1 MDKAGGLARREMGF
15 VSKRGKPLFFL
26 RLRRRRLRGVG
37 TLDGKFFDY
46 RTGVL
51 VGLGEFEEVVEEIVV
66 GGGDLLGLVDHRLA
80 LLDET
85 RGVVAGGGE
94 RLDLAAEVA
103 GLPGERVGILA
114 KGHDLREQK
123 KDDRHGEDESS
134 GTSEKNFQGRAG
146 WLIRNL
152 HDLFVQKSGL
162 VREIR
167 GSLFLESG
175 EILQL
180 HFRRA
185 WAAAGRLWGDRILF
199 RFHNSQREDL
209 VAGTGV
215 GFGAGGLA

>member
-1 MDKAGGLARREMGF
+1 MGF
-15 VSKRGKPLFFL
+15 VSKRGRTLFFL
-26 RLRRRRLRGVG
+26 RLRRRRLGGVG
-37 TLDGKFFDY
+37 TLDGEFFDH

-51 VGLGEFEEVVEEIVV
+51 VGLGEFEEVAEEIVV

-80 LLDET
+80 LLDEAC
-85 RGVVAGGGE
+85 GIVAGGGE
-94 RLDLAAEVA
+94 RLDLTVEVP

-123 KDDRHGEDESS
+123 EDERHGEDEWR
-134 GTSEKNFQGRAG
+134 GTGEKNFPARVG
-146 WLIRNL
+146 WLVRNL
-152 HDLFVQKSGL
+152 HGLFVQKSGL

-185 WAAAGRLWGDRILF
+185 WAAAGRLWGDRILV
-199 RFHNSQREDL
+199 RFHNSQREGL

-215 GFGAGGLA
+215 GCGAGGLA